1 MSSSLSYKGYAA
13 RIEFSSEDECFVGH
27 IAGIKDIVGFHG
39 DTVTELKAA
48 FEEAVN
54 DYLDTCNQVGKS
66 PQKPYSGTL
75 TLRIPPE
82 VHAAVATA
90 AELSGKSINQWAT
103 EALNRE
109 ANL

>member
-27 IAGIKDIVGFHG
+27 IAGIQDIVGFHG
-39 DTVTELKAA
+39 ETVAELKAA

-54 DYLDTCNQVGKS
+54 DYLDTCEQIGKS
-66 PQKPYSGTL
+66 PQKPYSGKL
-75 TLRIPPE
+75 TLHIPPE

>member
-39 DTVTELKAA
+39 ETVAELKAA

-54 DYLDTCNQVGKS
+54 DYLDTCDQVGKS
-66 PQKPYSGTL
+66 PQKPFSGEL
-75 TLRIPPE
+75 MLQIPPE

-90 AELSGKSINQWAT
+90 AELSGKSINEWAT

>member
-39 DTVTELKAA
+39 ETVAELKAA

-54 DYLDTCNQVGKS
+54 DYLDTCEQIGKS
-66 PQKPYSGTL
+66 PQKNPILG
-75 TLRIPPE
+75 
-82 VHAAVATA
+82 
-90 AELSGKSINQWAT
+90 N
-103 EALNRE
+103 
-109 ANL
+109 

>member
-1 MSSSLSYKGYAA
+1 MSSLLSYKGYAA
-13 RIEFSSEDECFVGH
+13 RIEFSSEDDCFVGH

-39 DTVTELKAA
+39 ETVAELKAA
-48 FEEAVN
+48 FEEAVY
-54 DYLDTCNQVGKS
+54 DYLDTCDQVGKS
-66 PQKPYSGTL
+66 PQKPFSGEL
-75 TLRIPPE
+75 MLQIPPE
-82 VHAAVATA
+82 VHAAAATA

>member
-1 MSSSLSYKGYAA
+1 MS
-13 RIEFSSEDECFVGH
+13 H
-27 IAGIKDIVGFHG
+27 IARIKDIVGFHG
-39 DTVTELKAA
+39 ETVAELKAA

-54 DYLDTCNQVGKS
+54 DYLDTCEQIGKS
-66 PQKPYSGTL
+66 PQKPYSGKL
-75 TLRIPPE
+75 TLHIPPE
-82 VHAAVATA
+82 VHAAIATA

>member
-1 MSSSLSYKGYAA
+1 MSSLLSHKGYAA

-39 DTVTELKAA
+39 ETVAELKAA

-54 DYLDTCNQVGKS
+54 DYLDTCEQIGKP
-66 PQKPYSGTL
+66 PQKPYSGKL
-75 TLRIPPE
+75 MLHIPPE